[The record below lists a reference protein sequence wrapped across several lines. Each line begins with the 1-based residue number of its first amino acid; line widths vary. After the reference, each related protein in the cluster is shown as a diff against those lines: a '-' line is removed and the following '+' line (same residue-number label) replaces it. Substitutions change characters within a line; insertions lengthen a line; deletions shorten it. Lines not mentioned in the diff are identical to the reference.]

1 MKKER
6 EENMKERSR
15 DYDARAARGVGGWAL
30 LLHLVCCGLPVLIFL
45 LISAGLTVEML
56 WRAAPYLALVG
67 LLVALFWL
75 LYSTRRRCWSCSVC
89 DRNAKGHTHSLK
101 KTAP

>member
-6 EENMKERSR
+6 EENMKERAR

-56 WRAAPYLALVG
+56 
-67 LLVALFWL
+67 
-75 LYSTRRRCWSCSVC
+75 
-89 DRNAKGHTHSLK
+89 
-101 KTAP
+101 

>member
-1 MKKER
+1 MKNNVE
-6 EENMKERSR
+6 
-15 DYDARAARGVGGWAL
+15 DHDARSGCNVGDEV

-75 LYSTRRRCWSCSVC
+75 LYSMRRPTVL
-89 DRNAKGHTHSLK
+89 GLLGL
-101 KTAP
+101 